1 MSNKERVNF
10 RSFRELHIAKALRLV
25 WRSTPKWTVASI
37 VLIILQGALPLLTL
51 YMMKLIVDAVTA
63 GIVSPDKT
71 EAFKQV
77 LYLIGLAGIVTIFS
91 TLCNSIAGLV
101 SEQQT
106 QMVSD
111 YMNNIIHAKSVEVD
125 LEYYENSKYHDTLQR
140 AQREG
145 PFRPGRIVNGL
156 VQFCQNSISLLVMA
170 GVLLTLHWG
179 MAALLFLTVI
189 PAIFVRIK
197 YSHRMYDWQ
206 RSRTS
211 AERKA
216 AYFHWM
222 LTGEGHAK
230 EIRLFDLGSLFM
242 QRFQALRVQLRK
254 ERLGIT
260 ARRSIAELTTQTF
273 AALAVLAS
281 YIFIAYRTVQGLITM
296 GDLVMYY
303 QAFQRGQSFMK
314 STLNS
319 LADLYEDNLFI
330 SNLYEFLEL
339 KPKVTEP
346 LHPELFPRPIQTGIV
361 FDRVNFTYPDSKIKA
376 LDDISLTIRPGEVI
390 ALVGENGSGKT
401 TLVKLLCRLYD
412 PSSGAIT
419 IDGINI
425 RDLKT
430 TDLRREINVIFQD
443 YARYHLT
450 ARENIWFG
458 NIDMKSDD
466 EKISHAAQRS
476 GIDEVIAGFENG
488 YETVLG
494 KWFEDGKEL
503 SIGEWQKV
511 ALARAF
517 LRDSGMIILDE
528 PTSSMDAKTEY
539 KVFQKFRDLVQGRSA
554 VIISHRFSTVRMADR
569 IYVLNKGSIIEGGSH
584 EELIRYGG
592 KYARMFEMQ
601 AEAYR

>member
-1 MSNKERVNF
+1 MKNKERKNF
-10 RSFRELHIAKALRLV
+10 GSLRELHLAKSLRIL
-25 WRSTPKWTVASI
+25 WQSSPKWTIAGI
-37 VLIILQGALPLLTL
+37 ALIILQGTLPLLTL
-51 YMMKLIVDAVTA
+51 YLMKLVVDAVTA
-63 GIVSPDKT
+63 GIASPDKT
-71 EAFKQV
+71 EAFRQV
-77 LYLIGLAGIVTIFS
+77 LYPIGLVGAAIIFS
-91 TLCNSIAGLV
+91 AICNSIAGIV

-111 YMNNIIHAKSVEVD
+111 YMDNIIHSKSVEVD
-125 LEYYENSKYHDTLQR
+125 IEYYENSKYHDTLQL

-145 PFRPGRIVNGL
+145 PFRHGRIISGL
-156 VQFCQNSISLLVMA
+156 VQFCQNSISLLAMA
-170 GVLLTLHWG
+170 GALITLHWG
-179 MAALLFLTVI
+179 MAALLFLTII
-189 PAIFVRIK
+189 PGILMRIK

-222 LTGEGHAK
+222 LTGEAHAK

-242 QRFQALRVQLRK
+242 QRFQDLRVQLRK

-260 ARRSIAELTTQTF
+260 VKRSIAELITQTLSV
-273 AALAVLAS
+273 LAVIAS
-281 YIFIAYRTVQGLITM
+281 YLFIAFRTVQGLITM

-303 QAFQRGQSFMK
+303 QAFQRGHGFTK
-314 STLNS
+314 SILNS
-319 LADLYEDNLFI
+319 LADLYEDNLFL

-346 LHPELFPRPIQTGIV
+346 LHPKLFPQPIQTGII

-376 LDDISLTIRPGEVI
+376 LDDISLTIHPGEVI

-412 PSSGAIT
+412 PSSGTIT

-425 RDLKT
+425 RDFRT
-430 TDLRREINVIFQD
+430 IDLRREISVVFQD
-443 YARYHLT
+443 YVRYHLT
-450 ARENIWFG
+450 ARDNIWFG
-458 NIDMKSDD
+458 NIELHGDD
-466 EKISHAAQRS
+466 ERVSHAAQRA
-476 GIDEVIAGFENG
+476 GIDEVIAGFEKG

-517 LRDSGMIILDE
+517 LRNARMIILDE

-539 KVFQKFRDLVQGRSA
+539 KIFQKFRELVQGRFA
-554 VIISHRFSTVRMADR
+554 IIISHRFSTVRMADR
-569 IYVLNKGSIIEGGSH
+569 IYVLNEGRIIEGGSH
-584 EELIRYGG
+584 EELIRSGG

>member
-1 MSNKERVNF
+1 MRFKI
-10 RSFRELHIAKALRLV
+10 FREWHLGKALRLV
-25 WRSTPKWTVASI
+25 WQSTPNWTIASA

-51 YMMKLIVDAVTA
+51 YLMKLIVDAVTA
-63 GIVSPDKT
+63 GIASPDKT

-77 LYLIGLAGIVTIFS
+77 LYLIGLAGIATIFS
-91 TLCNSIAGLV
+91 TLCSSIAGV
-101 SEQQT
+101 VNEQQT

-111 YMNNIIHAKSVEVD
+111 YMNSIIHAKSVEVD
-125 LEYYENSKYHDTLQR
+125 LEYYENPKYHDTLQR

-145 PFRPGRIVNGL
+145 PFRPGKIVNGL
-156 VQFCQNSISLLVMA
+156 VQFCQNSISLVAMA
-170 GVLLTLHWG
+170 SLLITLHWG
-179 MAALLFLTVI
+179 IAAVLFLTVV
-189 PAIFVRIK
+189 PGIFVRVK
-197 YSHRMYDWQ
+197 YSHRIYDWQ
-206 RSRTS
+206 RTRTS

-222 LTGEGHAK
+222 LTGEAHAK

-242 QRFQALRVQLRK
+242 QRFQNLRVQLRK

-260 ARRSIAELTTQTF
+260 SRRSIAELITQTF
-273 AALAVLAS
+273 CALAVLAS
-281 YIFIAYRTVQGLITM
+281 YLFIAYRTVQGLLTM

-319 LADLYEDNLFI
+319 MADLYEDNLFL

-346 LHPELFPRPIQTGIV
+346 SHPKRFPAPMQTGIV
-361 FDRVNFTYPDSKIKA
+361 FDSVDFIYPGNKIKA

-425 RDLKT
+425 QDFKI
-430 TDLRREINVIFQD
+430 TDLRREISVIFQD

-466 EKISHAAQRS
+466 EQILHAARHA
-476 GIDEVIAGFENG
+476 GIDDVIAGFENG

-503 SIGEWQKV
+503 SIGEWQKI

-517 LRDSGMIILDE
+517 LRDTRMIILDE

-554 VIISHRFSTVRMADR
+554 VIISHRFTTVRMADR
-569 IYVLNKGSIIEGGSH
+569 IYVLSKGSIIEGGSH

-601 AEAYR
+601 AQAYR

>member
-1 MSNKERVNF
+1 MGNNGKMKF
-10 RSFRELHIAKALRLV
+10 KIFRELHLAKALRLV
-25 WRSTPKWTVASI
+25 WQSTPKWTIASI
-37 VLIILQGALPLLTL
+37 ALMILQGVLPLLTL
-51 YMMKLIVDAVTA
+51 YLMKLIVDAVTA

-71 EAFKQV
+71 EAFRQI

-91 TLCNSIAGLV
+91 TLCSSIASIV

-125 LEYYENSKYHDTLQR
+125 LEYYENSKYYDTLQR

-156 VQFCQNSISLLVMA
+156 VQFFQNGISLVVMA

-179 MAALLFLTVI
+179 IAALLFLAVI
-189 PAIFVRIK
+189 PGIFVRIK
-197 YSHRMYDWQ
+197 YSHKMYDWQ
-206 RSRTS
+206 RTRTS

-230 EIRLFDLGSLFM
+230 EIRLFDLGPLFM
-242 QRFQALRVQLRK
+242 QRFQDLRVQFRK
-254 ERLGIT
+254 EMLGIT
-260 ARRSIAELTTQTF
+260 ARRSIAELITQTF
-273 AALAVLAS
+273 SAWAVLAS
-281 YIFIAYRTVQGLITM
+281 YLFIAYRTVQGLITM

-303 QAFQRGQSFMK
+303 QAFQRGQGFMR
-314 STLNS
+314 SMLNS
-319 LADLYEDNLFI
+319 LANLYEDNLFL

-346 LHPELFPRPIQTGIV
+346 LHPKLFPAAMQNGIV
-361 FDRVNFTYPDSKIKA
+361 FDSVDFIYPGNKIKA

-412 PSSGAIT
+412 PSSGTIT

-425 RDLKT
+425 RDFKI

-458 NIDMKSDD
+458 NTDMKSDD
-466 EKISHAAQRS
+466 EQILHAARHA
-476 GIDEVIAGFENG
+476 GIDDVISGFENG

-517 LRDSGMIILDE
+517 LRDSGMIIFDE

-539 KVFQKFRDLVQGRSA
+539 KVFQKFSDLVQGRSA

-569 IYVLNKGSIIEGGSH
+569 IYVLNKGRIIEGGSH

-592 KYARMFEMQ
+592 KYARMFEIQ